1 MKKTYVTAI
10 IVAAG
15 QGTRMKAGINKQ
27 YLHLQGK
34 PILAY
39 TLEVFEKCSEIDEIL
54 VVVGEN
60 EREKCFQEVI
70 KPYGYKKIK
79 KMVLGGA
86 TRQESVYNGLKA
98 ITTNTD
104 IVITHDGARPLVHK
118 QTLRNSIQETLIH
131 KGIIVGVP
139 AKDTIKMINVK
150 GFVDS
155 TPKRDLLWSVQT
167 PQGFS
172 YELLMD
178 AHEKALKDGFVGT
191 DDAMLVE
198 RIGYPIKM
206 IKGTYDNIKI
216 TTPEDL
222 IIAEAILNIRGR

>member
-1 MKKTYVTAI
+1 MKKPYVAAI

-15 QGTRMKAGINKQ
+15 QGTRMKAGVNKQ
-27 YLHLQGK
+27 YLHLRGK

-39 TLEVFEKCSEIDEIL
+39 TLEIFEECSEINEIF
-54 VVVGEN
+54 VVVAEN
-60 EREKCFQEVI
+60 ERGKCLQEVI
-70 KPYGYKKIK
+70 KPYGYKKVK
-79 KMVLGGA
+79 KIVLGGA

-98 ITTNTD
+98 ATTNID
-104 IVITHDGARPLVHK
+104 IIITHDGARPLIHK
-118 QTLRNSIQETLIH
+118 QTLVRNIQETLVH
-131 KGIIVGVP
+131 KAAIVGVP
-139 AKDTIKMINVK
+139 TKDTIKMIDSK
-150 GFVDS
+150 GFVDN

-172 YELLMD
+172 YEVLME
-178 AHEKALKDGFVGT
+178 AHKKALEGGFIGT

-198 RIGYPIKM
+198 RIGYPIKI

-222 IIAEAILNIRGR
+222 IIAEAILGIRGR

>member
-1 MKKTYVTAI
+1 MKKPYVAAI

-15 QGTRMKAGINKQ
+15 QGTRMKAGVNKQ
-27 YLHLQGK
+27 YLHLHGK

-39 TLEVFEKCSEIDEIL
+39 TLEAFEECSAIDEIF

-70 KPYGYKKIK
+70 KPYGYKKIEK
-79 KMVLGGA
+79 VVLGGA
-86 TRQESVYNGLKA
+86 TRQESVYNGLKE
-98 ITTNTD
+98 ITTDID
-104 IVITHDGARPLVHK
+104 IVITHDGARPLIHK
-118 QTLRNSIQETLIH
+118 QTLISSIQETLIH
-131 KGIIVGVP
+131 KGTIVGVP
-139 AKDTIKMINVK
+139 AKDTIKILNSK
-150 GFVDS
+150 GFVDN

-167 PQGFS
+167 PQCFS
-172 YELLMD
+172 HEILMQ
-178 AHEKALKDGFVGT
+178 AHKRALKDGFIGT

-198 RIGYPIKM
+198 RMGYPIKM